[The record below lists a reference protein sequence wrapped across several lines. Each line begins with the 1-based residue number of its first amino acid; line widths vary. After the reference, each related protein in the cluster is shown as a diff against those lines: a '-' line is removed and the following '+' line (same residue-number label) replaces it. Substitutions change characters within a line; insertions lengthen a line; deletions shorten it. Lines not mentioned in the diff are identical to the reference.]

1 METIGIVVI
10 VMAAIASLTK
20 IIDVLTTIRAAKKQA
35 RFMGAN
41 RVISVEANPM
51 GRIIFRRFGVVGGC
65 WVTFA
70 IWALICMATA
80 WEVLC
85 DDVFALS
92 IGVIA
97 FYCLLTYLN
106 VWTGIHNTT
115 GRMDPIT
122 RSISRFYGWLGRK
135 LSIH

>member
-10 VMAAIASLTK
+10 VMAAVASLTK
-20 IIDVLTTIRAAKKQA
+20 LIDVVTTTRNAKRQA

-41 RVISVEANPM
+41 RAISLEMNPI
-51 GRIIFRRFGVVGGC
+51 GRAIFRRFGVVGGC

-70 IWALICMATA
+70 IWTLICMVSAL
-80 WEVLC
+80 EVLLY
-85 DDVFALS
+85 DIFILN

-115 GRMDPIT
+115 GRMEPIT
-122 RSISRFYGWLGRK
+122 RSIGRFYGWLGHK
-135 LSIH
+135 LGVH